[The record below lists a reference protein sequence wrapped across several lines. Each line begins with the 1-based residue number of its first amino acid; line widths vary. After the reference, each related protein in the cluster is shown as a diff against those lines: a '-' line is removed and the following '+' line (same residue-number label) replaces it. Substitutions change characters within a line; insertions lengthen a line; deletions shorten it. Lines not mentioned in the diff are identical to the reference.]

1 MTTASAPTAARR
13 AAPAARHSARKV
25 RPRGQR
31 SPLASVGLHL
41 TLIVASV
48 IAVFPVLWVLLT
60 SLKPAAYATT
70 TDFFKDTTFEN
81 YTGLIKDTEFLT
93 WFGNSLVIAGL
104 TTVLGVFVSATTGY
118 AVSRFRFPGKRGLM
132 WTLLITQMFPVA
144 VLIVPIYNIMSSLG
158 LLNQP
163 AGLVITYL
171 TIAVP
176 FCAWMMKGFFDT
188 IPREIDESG
197 QVDGLTPFGTFWR
210 LILPLAKPGLAVT
223 AFYSFIT
230 AWGEVAY
237 ASAFMVGDENLTL
250 AAWTAEVRQPVRSPV
265 GADDRRVRAH
275 RDTRGP
281 GLPLRPAPPGDRHV
295 RRGRQG
301 LTHPAVR
308 PARTKERRRRIPD
321 PVPAPLPTQ
330 TPPGTT

>member
-1 MTTASAPTAARR
+1 MTTVTAN
-13 AAPAARHSARKV
+13 PAGHGARKV
-25 RPRGQR
+25 RKRGER
-31 SPLASVGLHL
+31 SPAASLALHL
-41 TLIVASV
+41 TLIVTSV

-60 SLKPAAYATT
+60 SLKPAKYASTT
-70 TDFFKDTTFEN
+70 SFFKETTFEN
-81 YTGLIKDTEFLT
+81 YTNLIKDTEFLS
-93 WFGNSLVIAGL
+93 WFANSVIVAGL
-104 TTVLGVFVSATTGY
+104 STVIGVFVSATTGY

-132 WTLLITQMFPVA
+132 WTLLVTQMFPVA
-144 VLIVPIYNIMSSLG
+144 VLIVPIYNIMSTMG

-171 TIAVP
+171 TISVP

-250 AAWTAEVRQPVRSPV
+250 AGGLQKFVNQYGAQWGPMTAASVLIAIPAALVFLFAQKHLVTGMSA
-265 GADDRRVRAH
+265 GAVK
-275 RDTRGP
+275 G
-281 GLPLRPAPPGDRHV
+281 
-295 RRGRQG
+295 
-301 LTHPAVR
+301 
-308 PARTKERRRRIPD
+308 
-321 PVPAPLPTQ
+321 
-330 TPPGTT
+330 

>member
-1 MTTASAPTAARR
+1 MTTAAPTTSAPATTAEKPATRHAAR
-13 AAPAARHSARKV
+13 P
-25 RPRGQR
+25 PRRRGER
-31 SPLASVGLHL
+31 SPGASVALHL
-41 TLIVASV
+41 TLIIASV

-60 SLKPAAYATT
+60 SLKPANYATT
-70 TDFFKDTTFEN
+70 TDFFKETTFEN
-81 YTGLIKDTEFLT
+81 YTNLIRDTEFLT
-93 WFGNSLVIAGL
+93 WFGNSVVIAGL

-132 WTLLITQMFPVA
+132 WTLLVTQMFPVA
-144 VLIVPIYNIMSSLG
+144 VLIVPIYNIMSTMG
-158 LLNQP
+158 LINQP

-171 TIAVP
+171 TISVP

-250 AAWTAEVRQPVRSPV
+250 AGGLQKFVNQYGAQWGPMTAASVLIAIPAALVFLFAQKHLVTGMSA
-265 GADDRRVRAH
+265 GAVK
-275 RDTRGP
+275 G
-281 GLPLRPAPPGDRHV
+281 
-295 RRGRQG
+295 
-301 LTHPAVR
+301 
-308 PARTKERRRRIPD
+308 
-321 PVPAPLPTQ
+321 
-330 TPPGTT
+330 

>member
-1 MTTASAPTAARR
+1 MTDTQTPSAASSTPRPTDRVRR
-13 AAPAARHSARKV
+13 
-25 RPRGQR
+25 RGDR
-31 SPLASVGLHL
+31 SRAASVGLHA
-41 TLIVASV
+41 TLVVASV

-70 TDFFKDTTFEN
+70 TDFFKETTFEN
-81 YTGLIKDTEFLT
+81 YTKLLADTPFLT
-93 WFGNSLVIAGL
+93 WFGNSLLIAGL
-104 TTVLGVFVSATTGY
+104 TTVLGVFTAATTGY

-132 WTLLITQMFPVA
+132 WTLLITQMFPMA
-144 VLIVPIYNIMSSLG
+144 VLIVPLYNIMSSLG
-158 LLNQP
+158 LLNQA

-197 QVDGLTPFGTFWR
+197 MVDGLTPFGTFWR

-223 AFYSFIT
+223 AFYSFVT

-250 AAWTAEVRQPVRSPV
+250 AGGLQKFVNQYGAQWGPMTAASVLIAIPAAIVFLFAQRHLVTGVSA
-265 GADDRRVRAH
+265 GAVK
-275 RDTRGP
+275 G
-281 GLPLRPAPPGDRHV
+281 
-295 RRGRQG
+295 
-301 LTHPAVR
+301 
-308 PARTKERRRRIPD
+308 
-321 PVPAPLPTQ
+321 
-330 TPPGTT
+330 

>member
-1 MTTASAPTAARR
+1 MRRGERSSAAS
-13 AAPAARHSARKV
+13 
-25 RPRGQR
+25 
-31 SPLASVGLHL
+31 LALHL
-41 TLIVASV
+41 TLIITSV

-60 SLKPAAYATT
+60 SLKPAKYASTT
-70 TDFFKDTTFEN
+70 SFFKETTIEN
-81 YTGLIKDTEFLT
+81 YTNLIKDTEFLS
-93 WFGNSLVIAGL
+93 WFGNSVIVAGL
-104 TTVLGVFVSATTGY
+104 STVIGVFVSATTGY

-132 WTLLITQMFPVA
+132 WTLLVTQMFPVA
-144 VLIVPIYNIMSSLG
+144 VLIVPIYNIMSTLG

-171 TIAVP
+171 TISVP

-250 AAWTAEVRQPVRSPV
+250 MRRTAEVRQPVRRPV
-265 GADDRRVRAH
+265 GPDDRGVRAH
-275 RDTRGP
+275 RDPGRA
-281 GLPLRPAPPGDRHV
+281 GLPLRTEAPGDRHV
-295 RRGRQG
+295 RRSRQG
-301 LTHPAVR
+301 LR
-308 PARTKERRRRIPD
+308 S
-321 PVPAPLPTQ
+321 PLDSFDSF
-330 TPPGTT
+330 

>member
-1 MTTASAPTAARR
+1 MVTTTTPTPQALNAPL
-13 AAPAARHSARKV
+13 
-25 RPRGQR
+25 RGRR
-31 SPLASVGLHL
+31 SPLASAGLHL
-41 TLIVASV
+41 TLIVTSV

-60 SLKPAAYATT
+60 SLKPAKYAST
-70 TDFFKDTTFEN
+70 TDFVKETTFEN
-81 YTGLIKDTEFLT
+81 YTNLLKDTPFLT
-93 WFGNSLVIAGL
+93 WFGNSLLVAGL
-104 TTVLGVFVSATTGY
+104 TTLIGVFISATTGY

-144 VLIVPIYNIMSSLG
+144 VLIVPIYNIMSSMG

-197 QVDGLTPFGTFWR
+197 YVDGLTPFGTFWR
-210 LILPLAKPGLAVT
+210 LILPLAKPGIAVT

-250 AAWTAEVRQPVRSPV
+250 AGGLQKFVNQY
-265 GADDRRVRAH
+265 GAQW
-275 RDTRGP
+275 GP
-281 GLPLRPAPPGDRHV
+281 MSAASVLIAIPAALVFLFVQRHLV
-295 RRGRQG
+295 TGMSAG
-301 LTHPAVR
+301 AV
-308 PARTKERRRRIPD
+308 K
-321 PVPAPLPTQ
+321 
-330 TPPGTT
+330 G

>member
-1 MTTASAPTAARR
+1 MTTAAQTTHARPATAGTAP
-13 AAPAARHSARKV
+13 ARHSARK
-25 RPRGQR
+25 PRTRGRR
-31 SPLASVGLHL
+31 SPGASVALHL
-41 TLIVASV
+41 TLIIASV

-60 SLKPAAYATT
+60 SLKPAKFATT
-70 TDFFKDTTFEN
+70 TDFFKETTFEN
-81 YTGLIKDTEFLT
+81 YTNLIRDTEFLT
-93 WFGNSLVIAGL
+93 WFGNSVIIAGL
-104 TTVLGVFVSATTGY
+104 TTVIGVFVSATTGY

-144 VLIVPIYNIMSSLG
+144 VLIVPIYNIMSTLG
-158 LLNQP
+158 LINQP

-171 TIAVP
+171 TISVP

-210 LILPLAKPGLAVT
+210 LVLPLAKPGLAVT

-250 AAWTAEVRQPVRSPV
+250 AGGLQKFVNQYGAQWGPMTAASVLIAIPAALVFLFAQKHLVTGMSA
-265 GADDRRVRAH
+265 GAVK
-275 RDTRGP
+275 G
-281 GLPLRPAPPGDRHV
+281 
-295 RRGRQG
+295 
-301 LTHPAVR
+301 
-308 PARTKERRRRIPD
+308 
-321 PVPAPLPTQ
+321 
-330 TPPGTT
+330 

>member
-1 MTTASAPTAARR
+1 MVTTATNTPT
-13 AAPAARHSARKV
+13 
-25 RPRGQR
+25 RGRR
-31 SPLASVGLHL
+31 SPLASVGLHA

-60 SLKPAAYATT
+60 SLKPAKYATT
-70 TDFFKDTTFEN
+70 TDFLKETTLAN
-81 YTGLIKDTEFLT
+81 YTDLLENTEFLT
-93 WFGNSLVIAGL
+93 WFGNSLLVAGL
-104 TTVLGVFVSATTGY
+104 TTVLGVFIASTTGY

-158 LLNQP
+158 LLNKA

-197 QVDGLTPFGTFWR
+197 QVDGLNPFGTFWR
-210 LILPLAKPGLAVT
+210 LILPLAKPGIAVT

-250 AAWTAEVRQPVRSPV
+250 AGGLQKFVNQY
-265 GADDRRVRAH
+265 GAQW
-275 RDTRGP
+275 GP
-281 GLPLRPAPPGDRHV
+281 MSAASVLIAIPAALVFLFAQRHLV
-295 RRGRQG
+295 TGMSAG
-301 LTHPAVR
+301 AV
-308 PARTKERRRRIPD
+308 K
-321 PVPAPLPTQ
+321 
-330 TPPGTT
+330 G

>member
-1 MTTASAPTAARR
+1 MTTFTETSARHAVRKPRLR
-13 AAPAARHSARKV
+13 GDRSPAA
-25 RPRGQR
+25 
-31 SPLASVGLHL
+31 SVALHV
-41 TLIVASV
+41 TLIIASV

-60 SLKPAAYATT
+60 SLKPAKFATT
-70 TDFFKDTTFEN
+70 TDFFKETTFEN
-81 YTGLIKDTEFLT
+81 YTNLIKDTEFLS
-93 WFGNSLVIAGL
+93 WFGNSVIVAGL
-104 TTVLGVFVSATTGY
+104 STVIGVFVSATTGY

-144 VLIVPIYNIMSSLG
+144 VLIVPIYNIMAGIG

-171 TIAVP
+171 TISVP

-250 AAWTAEVRQPVRSPV
+250 AGGLQKFVNQYGAQWGPMTAASVLIAIPAALVFLFAQKHLVTGMSA
-265 GADDRRVRAH
+265 GAVK
-275 RDTRGP
+275 G
-281 GLPLRPAPPGDRHV
+281 
-295 RRGRQG
+295 
-301 LTHPAVR
+301 
-308 PARTKERRRRIPD
+308 
-321 PVPAPLPTQ
+321 
-330 TPPGTT
+330 

>member
-1 MTTASAPTAARR
+1 MTTTTPTPQAVVNAPI
-13 AAPAARHSARKV
+13 
-25 RPRGQR
+25 RGRR
-31 SPLASVGLHL
+31 SPLASVALHV
-41 TLIVASV
+41 TLITASV

-60 SLKPAAYATT
+60 SLKPAKYAIT
-70 TDFFKDTTFEN
+70 TDFFKETTLEN
-81 YTGLIKDTEFLT
+81 YTNLLNDTPFLT
-93 WFGNSLVIAGL
+93 WFGNSLLVAAL
-104 TTVLGVFVSATTGY
+104 TTVIGVFISATTGY

-144 VLIVPIYNIMSSLG
+144 VLIVPIYNIMASMG

-163 AGLVITYL
+163 VGLVITYL

-197 QVDGLTPFGTFWR
+197 YVDGLTPFGTFWR
-210 LILPLAKPGLAVT
+210 LILPLAKPGIAVT

-250 AAWTAEVRQPVRSPV
+250 AGGLQKFVNQY
-265 GADDRRVRAH
+265 GAQW
-275 RDTRGP
+275 GP
-281 GLPLRPAPPGDRHV
+281 MAAASVLIAIPAALVFLFAQRHLV
-295 RRGRQG
+295 TGMSAG
-301 LTHPAVR
+301 AV
-308 PARTKERRRRIPD
+308 K
-321 PVPAPLPTQ
+321 
-330 TPPGTT
+330 G

>member
-1 MTTASAPTAARR
+1 MSTVTAPT
-13 AAPAARHSARKV
+13 ARHSAR
-25 RPRGQR
+25 RPRMRGDR
-31 SPLASVGLHL
+31 SPGASVALHL
-41 TLIVASV
+41 TLVIASV

-60 SLKPAAYATT
+60 SLKPAKFATT
-70 TDFFKDTTFEN
+70 TDFFKATTFEN
-81 YTGLIKDTEFLT
+81 YTNLIKDTEFLT
-93 WFGNSLVIAGL
+93 WFGNSVVIAGL
-104 TTVLGVFVSATTGY
+104 STVIGVFVSATTGY

-144 VLIVPIYNIMSSLG
+144 VLIVPIYNIMASMG

-171 TIAVP
+171 TISVP

-210 LILPLAKPGLAVT
+210 LVLPLAKPGLAVT

-237 ASAFMVGDENLTL
+237 ASAFMVGDENMTL
-250 AAWTAEVRQPVRSPV
+250 AGGLQKFVNQYGAQWGPMTAASVLIAIPAALVFLFAQKHLVTGMSA
-265 GADDRRVRAH
+265 GAVK
-275 RDTRGP
+275 G
-281 GLPLRPAPPGDRHV
+281 
-295 RRGRQG
+295 
-301 LTHPAVR
+301 
-308 PARTKERRRRIPD
+308 
-321 PVPAPLPTQ
+321 
-330 TPPGTT
+330 

>member
-1 MTTASAPTAARR
+1 MTTVTANH
-13 AAPAARHSARKV
+13 ARHSARKV
-25 RPRGQR
+25 RKRGDR
-31 SPLASVGLHL
+31 SPAASLALHL
-41 TLIVASV
+41 TLIITSV

-60 SLKPAAYATT
+60 SLKPAKFAST
-70 TDFFKDTTFEN
+70 TDFFKETTFEN
-81 YTGLIKDTEFLT
+81 YTNLIKDTEFLS
-93 WFGNSLVIAGL
+93 WFGNSVIVAGL
-104 TTVLGVFVSATTGY
+104 STVIGVFVSATTGY

-132 WTLLITQMFPVA
+132 WTLLVTQMFPVA
-144 VLIVPIYNIMSSLG
+144 VLIVPIYNIMSTMG

-171 TIAVP
+171 TISVP

-250 AAWTAEVRQPVRSPV
+250 AGGLQKFVNQYGAQWGPMTAASVLIAIPAALVFLFAQKHLVTGMSA
-265 GADDRRVRAH
+265 GAVK
-275 RDTRGP
+275 G
-281 GLPLRPAPPGDRHV
+281 
-295 RRGRQG
+295 
-301 LTHPAVR
+301 
-308 PARTKERRRRIPD
+308 
-321 PVPAPLPTQ
+321 
-330 TPPGTT
+330 

>member
-1 MTTASAPTAARR
+1 MTTATDTP
-13 AAPAARHSARKV
+13 ARHGAVRKV
-25 RPRGQR
+25 RLRGER
-31 SPLASVGLHL
+31 SPLASVALHF

-60 SLKPAAYATT
+60 SLKPAKYATT
-70 TDFFKDTTFEN
+70 TDFFRETTFVN
-81 YTGLIKDTEFLT
+81 YTNLIRDTEFLN
-93 WFGNSLVIAGL
+93 WFANSVIISAL
-104 TTVLGVFVSATTGY
+104 STVIGVFVAATTGY

-144 VLIVPIYNIMSSLG
+144 VLIVPIYNIMSTLG

-163 AGLVITYL
+163 TGLVITYL
-171 TIAVP
+171 TISVP

-197 QVDGLTPFGTFWR
+197 EVDGLTPFGTFFR

-237 ASAFMVGDENLTL
+237 ASAFLVGDENLTL
-250 AAWTAEVRQPVRSPV
+250 AGGLQKFVNQYGAQWGPMTAASVLIAIPAALVFLFAQKHLVTGMSA
-265 GADDRRVRAH
+265 GAVK
-275 RDTRGP
+275 G
-281 GLPLRPAPPGDRHV
+281 
-295 RRGRQG
+295 
-301 LTHPAVR
+301 
-308 PARTKERRRRIPD
+308 
-321 PVPAPLPTQ
+321 
-330 TPPGTT
+330 

>member
-1 MTTASAPTAARR
+1 MTTASTTPAPVATN
-13 AAPAARHSARKV
+13 APL
-25 RPRGQR
+25 RGRR
-31 SPLASVGLHL
+31 SPLASAGLHA
-41 TLIVASV
+41 TLVVASL

-60 SLKPAAYATT
+60 SLKPPAYATT
-70 TDFFKDTTFEN
+70 TDFFKDTTLTN
-81 YTGLIKDTEFLT
+81 YTNLLNDTPFLT
-93 WFGNSLVIAGL
+93 WFANSLLVAGL
-104 TTVLGVFVSATTGY
+104 TTVLGVFTAATTGY

-144 VLIVPIYNIMSSLG
+144 VLIVPIYNIMSSMG

-163 AGLVITYL
+163 VGLVITYL

-210 LILPLAKPGLAVT
+210 LILPLAKPGIAVT
-223 AFYSFIT
+223 AFYSFVT

-250 AAWTAEVRQPVRSPV
+250 AGGLQKFVNQY
-265 GADDRRVRAH
+265 GAQW
-275 RDTRGP
+275 GP
-281 GLPLRPAPPGDRHV
+281 MAAASVLIAIPAALVFLFAQRHLV
-295 RRGRQG
+295 TGVSAG
-301 LTHPAVR
+301 AV
-308 PARTKERRRRIPD
+308 K
-321 PVPAPLPTQ
+321 
-330 TPPGTT
+330 G

>member
-1 MTTASAPTAARR
+1 MTTTTPTPLAVTNAP
-13 AAPAARHSARKV
+13 V
-25 RPRGQR
+25 RGRR
-31 SPLASVGLHL
+31 SPLSSVALHL
-41 TLIVASV
+41 TLITASV

-60 SLKPAAYATT
+60 SLKPAKYAIT
-70 TDFFKDTTFEN
+70 TDFFKETTFEN
-81 YTGLIKDTEFLT
+81 YTNLLNDTPFLT
-93 WFGNSLVIAGL
+93 WFGNSLLIAGL
-104 TTVLGVFVSATTGY
+104 TTLVGVFISATTGY

-144 VLIVPIYNIMSSLG
+144 VLIVPIYNIMASTG

-197 QVDGLTPFGTFWR
+197 YVDGLTPFGTFWR
-210 LILPLAKPGLAVT
+210 LILPLAKPGIAVT

-250 AAWTAEVRQPVRSPV
+250 AGGLQKFVNQY
-265 GADDRRVRAH
+265 GAQW
-275 RDTRGP
+275 GP
-281 GLPLRPAPPGDRHV
+281 MSAASVLIAIPAALVFLFAQRHLV
-295 RRGRQG
+295 TGMSAG
-301 LTHPAVR
+301 AV
-308 PARTKERRRRIPD
+308 K
-321 PVPAPLPTQ
+321 
-330 TPPGTT
+330 G

>member
-1 MTTASAPTAARR
+1 MTTVTDTST
-13 AAPAARHSARKV
+13 RHAGRKV
-25 RPRGQR
+25 RLRGQR
-31 SPLASVGLHL
+31 SPLASVALHL
-41 TLIVASV
+41 TLIIASV

-60 SLKPAAYATT
+60 SLKPAKFATT
-70 TDFFKDTTFEN
+70 TDFFRETTFVN
-81 YTGLIKDTEFLT
+81 YTNLIRDTEFLN
-93 WFGNSLVIAGL
+93 WFANSAIIAGL
-104 TTVLGVFVSATTGY
+104 STVIGVFVAATTGY

-144 VLIVPIYNIMSSLG
+144 VLIVPIYNIMANLG

-171 TIAVP
+171 TISVP

-197 QVDGLTPFGTFWR
+197 EVDGLTPFGTFFR

-237 ASAFMVGDENLTL
+237 ASAFLVGDENLTL
-250 AAWTAEVRQPVRSPV
+250 AGGLQKFVNQYGAQWGPMTAASVLIAIPAALVFLFAQKHLVTGMSA
-265 GADDRRVRAH
+265 GAVK
-275 RDTRGP
+275 G
-281 GLPLRPAPPGDRHV
+281 
-295 RRGRQG
+295 
-301 LTHPAVR
+301 
-308 PARTKERRRRIPD
+308 
-321 PVPAPLPTQ
+321 
-330 TPPGTT
+330 

>member
-1 MTTASAPTAARR
+1 MSTVTSATDTPAR
-13 AAPAARHSARKV
+13 PAGPKV
-25 RPRGQR
+25 RLRGER
-31 SPLASVGLHL
+31 SPLASIGLHL
-41 TLIVASV
+41 TLIIASV

-60 SLKPAAYATT
+60 SLKPAKYATT
-70 TDFFKDTTFEN
+70 TDFFRETTFVN
-81 YTGLIKDTEFLT
+81 YTNLIRDTEFLN
-93 WFGNSLVIAGL
+93 WFANSAIIAGL
-104 TTVLGVFVSATTGY
+104 STVIGVFVAATTGY

-144 VLIVPIYNIMSSLG
+144 VLIVPIYNIMANLG

-171 TIAVP
+171 TISVP

-197 QVDGLTPFGTFWR
+197 EVDGLTPFGTFWR

-237 ASAFMVGDENLTL
+237 ASAFLVGDENLTL
-250 AAWTAEVRQPVRSPV
+250 AGGLQKFVNQYGAQWGPMTAASVLI
-265 GADDRRVRAH
+265 A
-275 RDTRGP
+275 
-281 GLPLRPAPPGDRHV
+281 
-295 RRGRQG
+295 
-301 LTHPAVR
+301 
-308 PARTKERRRRIPD
+308 
-321 PVPAPLPTQ
+321 VPAALVFLFAQKHLVT
-330 TPPGTT
+330 GMSAGAVKG

>member
-1 MTTASAPTAARR
+1 MTAVTGPQTSTTNKPPATPAR
-13 AAPAARHSARKV
+13 PAAKV
-25 RPRGQR
+25 RRRGDR
-31 SPLASVGLHL
+31 SRAASVGLHA
-41 TLIVASV
+41 TLVVASV

-70 TDFFKDTTFEN
+70 TDFFKETTFEN
-81 YTGLIKDTEFLT
+81 YTKLLSDTPFLT
-93 WFGNSLVIAGL
+93 WFGNSLLIAGL
-104 TTVLGVFVSATTGY
+104 TTVLGVFTAATTGY

-132 WTLLITQMFPVA
+132 WTLLITQMFPMA
-144 VLIVPIYNIMSSLG
+144 VLIVPLYNIMSSLG
-158 LLNQP
+158 LLNQA

-197 QVDGLTPFGTFWR
+197 MVDGLTPFGTFWR

-223 AFYSFIT
+223 AFYSFVT

-250 AAWTAEVRQPVRSPV
+250 AGGLQKFVNQYGAQWGPMTAASVLIAIPAAIVFLFAQRHLVTGVSA
-265 GADDRRVRAH
+265 GAVK
-275 RDTRGP
+275 G
-281 GLPLRPAPPGDRHV
+281 
-295 RRGRQG
+295 
-301 LTHPAVR
+301 
-308 PARTKERRRRIPD
+308 
-321 PVPAPLPTQ
+321 
-330 TPPGTT
+330 

>member
-1 MTTASAPTAARR
+1 MTTATAPSATAATS
-13 AAPAARHSARKV
+13 ARHDARKV
-25 RPRGQR
+25 RRRGDR
-31 SPLASVGLHL
+31 SPAASVALHL
-41 TLIVASV
+41 TLIVTSV

-60 SLKPAAYATT
+60 SLKPAKFAST
-70 TDFFKDTTFEN
+70 TDFFKETTFEN
-81 YTGLIKDTEFLT
+81 YSNLIKDTEFLA
-93 WFGNSLVIAGL
+93 WFGNSVIVAGL
-104 TTVLGVFVSATTGY
+104 STVIGVFVSATTGY

-132 WTLLITQMFPVA
+132 WTLLVTQMFPVA
-144 VLIVPIYNIMSSLG
+144 VLIVPIYNIMSTMG

-171 TIAVP
+171 TISVP

-250 AAWTAEVRQPVRSPV
+250 AGGLQKFVNQYGAQWGPMTAASVLIAIPAALVFLFAQKHLVTGMSA
-265 GADDRRVRAH
+265 GAVK
-275 RDTRGP
+275 G
-281 GLPLRPAPPGDRHV
+281 
-295 RRGRQG
+295 
-301 LTHPAVR
+301 
-308 PARTKERRRRIPD
+308 
-321 PVPAPLPTQ
+321 
-330 TPPGTT
+330 